1 MLSVLTIAV
10 LLFAFWFI
18 AQQVL
23 KGKTSAFDRRIVL
36 ALRSSIDRPGPGGP
50 AWLPEAARD
59 ATSLGSILI
68 LGLLTFAVAGYLF
81 LTGKPAVASF
91 MLIAVIGGSVLND
104 LLKFAFARGR
114 PDFITDSVRV
124 FTASFPSGHAS
135 LSAIAYLT
143 MGALLAQSQ
152 PSSTVSLYFMA
163 LAAFLT
169 ALIGISRVYLGVHY
183 PTDVLAGWCFGAAW
197 AIGCWD
203 LMVHLQN
210 VGRLGAPGPL

>member
-1 MLSVLTIAV
+1 
-10 LLFAFWFI
+10 
-18 AQQVL
+18 
-23 KGKTSAFDRRIVL
+23 
-36 ALRSSIDRPGPGGP
+36 
-50 AWLPEAARD
+50 
-59 ATSLGSILI
+59 
-68 LGLLTFAVAGYLF
+68 LLTFAVAGYLF

-114 PDFITDSVRV
+114 PDFITHSVRV
-124 FTASFPSGHAS
+124 FTTSFPSGHAS
-135 LSAIAYLT
+135 LSAITYLT
-143 MGALLAQSQ
+143 IGVLLAQSQ
-152 PSSTVSLYFMA
+152 PSTAVGLYLMA

-169 ALIGISRVYLGVHY
+169 ALIGLSRVYLGVHY

-210 VGRLGAPGPL
+210 VGRLGLPGPL